1 MLFNLIHKL
10 HFLFKESD
18 DDDDDEEPL
27 LYTREAQ
34 PLSPN
39 ISFKTNFPSG
49 KVDHATDPASPSDS
63 GLFLVSPEG
72 QMSNASSPSDG
83 DQVCCLITMIYDKTK
98 ILEIT
103 MITILAIIPGL
114 KRWQKL

>member
-103 MITILAIIPGL
+103 MITIPGL
-114 KRWQKL
+114 KGWQRL